1 MPDSP
6 SVSRAVLATL
16 EAAYRLDDADDVWA
30 TRVLAATAPD
40 LSLGLG
46 LWGATAR
53 IREGHL
59 YPEPPLVAHD
69 LDAGC
74 RAAALALHPVFPCP
88 ILDAFVSHA
97 VVAGGLDEALP
108 KQLHA
113 ATAYRRG
120 MSHTGAVDAF
130 LLYAHDAEG
139 GAIEFV
145 APSPRPLRTHPRV
158 RATWGRVMQHVA
170 AALRLRRR
178 VRAGRAPD
186 AIVDPSGRV
195 LDAGGELRADD
206 ALRARVCAELSR
218 VEDARRTLRD
228 EPEAATR
235 IWRGL
240 VAGRYSLIDRW
251 ERDGRRFVVVYRN
264 DPAAPDPRALGRTE
278 AAVVEHVG
286 RGASN
291 KEVAYAL
298 GVSTDA
304 VVKALASSL
313 EKLGLSH
320 RRELASLVAGTASR
334 ARVVVGDQELEA
346 LVTSVGAAE
355 PGSSCLSEAERGVL
369 KAIVRG
375 ASNAEIAATRGTSPR
390 TVANQVHR
398 IFAKLGVGSRHQLQS
413 LVLGARS

>member
-1 MPDSP
+1 
-6 SVSRAVLATL
+6 
-16 EAAYRLDDADDVWA
+16 
-30 TRVLAATAPD
+30 VLAATAPD

-46 LWGATAR
+46 MWGATAR
-53 IREGHL
+53 IVNGHL
-59 YPEPPLVAHD
+59 YPQPPMVAYQLEPAS
-69 LDAGC
+69 
-74 RAAALALHPVFPCP
+74 RAAALALHPTFPCP

-108 KQLHA
+108 KQIRA

-120 MSHTGAVDAF
+120 MSSTGAVDAF
-130 LLYAHDAEG
+130 LLYAGDSEG
-139 GAIEFV
+139 GAVEFV
-145 APSPRPLRTHPRV
+145 APSPKPLRTHPRV

-170 AALRLRRR
+170 AALRLRHR
-178 VRAGRAPD
+178 VRAGIAPD
-186 AIVDPSGRV
+186 AVIDTDGRV
-195 LDAGGELRADD
+195 HDAGNELASDD
-206 ALRARVCAELSR
+206 ALRARVCAELGR

-240 VAGRYSLIDRW
+240 VAGRYSLVDRW

-278 AAVVEHVG
+278 AAVVEQVG

-320 RRELASLVAGTASR
+320 RRELASLVAGTASL

-346 LVTSVGAAE
+346 LVTSIAAAE
-355 PGSSCLSEAERGVL
+355 PSGALSEAERGVL

-375 ASNAEIAATRGTSPR
+375 ASNAEIAAGRGTSPR
-390 TVANQVHR
+390 TVANQVQR